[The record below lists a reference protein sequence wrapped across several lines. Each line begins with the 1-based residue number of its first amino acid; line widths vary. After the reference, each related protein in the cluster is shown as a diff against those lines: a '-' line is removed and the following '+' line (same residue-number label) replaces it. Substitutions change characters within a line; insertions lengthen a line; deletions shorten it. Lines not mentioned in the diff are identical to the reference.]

1 MDERLP
7 LCWCKKKP
15 NKTRWNWGKMHFNNK
30 ISPQLTFLHYKCT
43 SEVQQ
48 PGTENFV
55 PNYINLATFGLE
67 IVYCFHG
74 GNETDWECRHSVG
87 HSGRT
92 VFFHGVA
99 MFLFSLLCSMYFHYC
114 FRGFFKCFSL
124 SFSLVF
130 WGYVVNSTS
139 LNGVWSSL
147 CLWREKLGGVLR
159 SRGIDH

>member
-67 IVYCFHG
+67 IVYIY
-74 GNETDWECRHSVG
+74 
-87 HSGRT
+87 RT
-92 VFFHGVA
+92 FYIACNQV
-99 MFLFSLLCSMYFHYC
+99 HYYAFPYSITQYC
-114 FRGFFKCFSL
+114 ISH
-124 SFSLVF
+124 LVF
-130 WGYVVNSTS
+130 KLTIISPWYTRTGRRSPYILYRGKWNKNKISSWGNP
-139 LNGVWSSL
+139 
-147 CLWREKLGGVLR
+147 LGGTDTPDLPLHGR
-159 SRGIDH
+159 LWLELGFLIII

>member
-67 IVYCFHG
+67 IVYTNYYNFNLCE
-74 GNETDWECRHSVG
+74 NDDWINTMGSYWHHRVLWQCLYLDE
-87 HSGRT
+87 
-92 VFFHGVA
+92 
-99 MFLFSLLCSMYFHYC
+99 FSFPMQL
-114 FRGFFKCFSL
+114 SL
-124 SFSLVF
+124 SIPSPRVGTGGLRARRARSAPGPTHLSHWNVLFIYL
-130 WGYVVNSTS
+130 
-139 LNGVWSSL
+139 LIL
-147 CLWREKLGGVLR
+147 LW
-159 SRGIDH
+159 